1 MKIKFL
7 ILFAISFS
15 FLSCE
20 EIAPVITM
28 NMDPIDPVED
38 QQKNVLVE
46 EYTGVRCVQCPGG
59 AAIIKALKQ
68 QYGKRLVPVAIHAGD
83 FANPFPQS
91 NYVFISNDNNAFMGF
106 VGSPLFYPAASIDR
120 FLFDGQNGLIQ
131 GSGDWAGSIAQRL
144 DEELKV
150 EVSLSNSYDS
160 ASNTAEVSVSLNAL
174 SSLDYQDLILN
185 VLLVE
190 NDIVDPQLT
199 EDGMNLEY
207 VHEHVLR
214 GFFTPTT
221 GDPVD
226 ALTIGSSL
234 TRDYSLVLADDMNPD
249 NIEIVAF
256 LSRSG
261 AEKEVFQANYK
272 ALVE

>member
-1 MKIKFL
+1 MSF
-7 ILFAISFS
+7 FA
-15 FLSCE
+15 CE
-20 EIAPVITM
+20 EIPPVVGDISG
-28 NMDPIDPVED
+28 PGGPGEE
-38 QQKNVLVE
+38 QLKNVLVE

-83 FANPFPQS
+83 FAPPWPES
-91 NYVFISNDNNAFMGF
+91 NYVFISNENNAFMGF
-106 VGSPLFYPAASIDR
+106 VGAPLFYPAASIDR

-131 GSGDWAGSIAQRL
+131 GSGDWAGSIALRL
-144 DEELKV
+144 EEELKV
-150 EVSLSNSYDS
+150 EITISNTYDS
-160 ASNTAEVSVSLNAL
+160 GTNTADVSVSLNAL
-174 SSLDYQDLILN
+174 NSLDYDDLILN

-190 NDIVDPQLT
+190 NDITDVQDT
-199 EDGMNLEY
+199 ENGKDLEY

-221 GDPVD
+221 GDAVA
-226 ALTIGSSL
+226 ALPIGSTL
-234 TRDYSLVLADDMNPD
+234 TKDYTLVLEDDMNPD
-249 NIEIVAF
+249 HCEVIAF

-272 ALVE
+272 ELID